1 MPEKLRNVPAND
13 VPLDCAGLHRRDQ
26 DHGGQVAVLLLIV
39 AVVALLLLP
48 AFIMML
54 AQLFAGLE

>member
-1 MPEKLRNVPAND
+1 MIM
-13 VPLDCAGLHRRDQ
+13 
-26 DHGGQVAVLLLIV
+26 LLV

-54 AQLFAGLE
+54 AQIMAGLE